1 MISFLRNLT
10 RCCDTIA
17 DCSAVSQPAAH
28 EGGPVPLQ
36 FTIARSAG
44 RMLLPFLALV
54 ALCLPLLQPFTVP
67 DLPLSDDGAIH
78 LVRAVA
84 LDHSQRVDGAF
95 WPRYSSGLAYGF
107 GAPLFNY
114 YAPLNYMPQVLWH
127 HLGLSFL
134 NAWKLTMI
142 FLVLLAALGTYR
154 LGALRGGAA
163 GGLLLAAAYV
173 YAPYFVFDLVTRGT
187 TTEVAA
193 LALLPWALWGFERLA
208 RHGGRRRF
216 VVAALAFALFIPL
229 HNITT
234 LFGTA
239 LLALFSLV
247 LVAESNRRRATFF
260 WLLSAG
266 LMAFALTA
274 FFWLPALGETSA
286 VKINAVTE
294 NLAFIDVTRTLRPL
308 GEVFAPPATADPA
321 QLQAERPIVVGW
333 PQAIAAL
340 IAALVLIRQRRSRL
354 LLFSLVFFVAG
365 MLFLNLEASADL
377 WRSIPFIGYTQFAW
391 RTIGPASLGLAW
403 IIALGA
409 PGSKNTP
416 KSRQKVVF
424 FGFLLT
430 SVLWG
435 VPWLYT
441 PYSPFE
447 TKNIQAVQD
456 FERERRQPALSSYG
470 EYLPATNQVLLDPE
484 LLRARFEASEVIAR
498 LTPPSG
504 VDLLQSSWQGSAA
517 ELQLQVDADTSLRM
531 DWLYMPGWVA
541 ELRQADETTRL
552 PVRPSTPEGLLEI
565 DVPAGE
571 YELAI
576 WRERTPMQAGAE
588 IASLFA
594 ALVVSALAL
603 SVARRATPA
612 PLAQADSSDLG
623 WLVTAGLL
631 GVAAFAFKATVL
643 DHSQTPFRT
652 ERFAEGISAALV
664 QPTTVRFQ
672 EGLALLSTELPQHIQ
687 AGESALLRSYWT
699 LYAQAPQ
706 RDYSSFVH
714 LRNAAGRVIWEG
726 GSFQPGG
733 RATSQWIEEL
743 YLEERSPIDIP
754 ATVPPGTYQLELGLY
769 DPETLTPLSVLN
781 EAGNPVDARLIVGS
795 VEVARPRAG
804 AAVPE
809 DAVLA
814 AHAGLQLHRIE
825 GIRDGQQSGEILNI
839 DWLWST
845 TDTPEQDWRIAL
857 VWIDDQGTERGST
870 GFADPAPDF
879 ATRAWN
885 AGDVW
890 LGAQRLYVPGDLESG
905 RYTLALDWSDE
916 SGEIAAR
923 TMLNLTQQVNAP
935 VRSYEQ
941 PETEFT
947 SEAAWQ
953 NGLRLLGYSIDA
965 SVSKLTLAWT
975 TEAPLREDL
984 RLFVHLLD
992 GDRIIAQSDG
1002 VPVDWTRPTTGWAQG
1017 EVIQTEHAFE
1027 QTAGAYQ
1034 IRLGWYHPDTSQR
1047 VLLTSGYD
1055 ALDLDT
1061 PFVLP

>member
-1 MISFLRNLT
+1 M
-10 RCCDTIA
+10 
-17 DCSAVSQPAAH
+17 
-28 EGGPVPLQ
+28 PLQ
-36 FTIARSAG
+36 SIIG
-44 RMLLPFLALV
+44 RMLLLFLALV
-54 ALCLPLLQPFTVP
+54 ALCLPLLQPFTLP
-67 DLPLSDDGAIH
+67 ELPLSDDGAIH
-78 LVRAVA
+78 LVRAIA
-84 LDHSQRVDGAF
+84 LDHSQRVDGVF

-114 YAPLNYMPQVLWH
+114 YAPLNYMPQVLLH

-134 NAWKLTMI
+134 DAWKLTMMI
-142 FLVLLAALGTYR
+142 VVLVAALGAYR
-154 LGALRGGAA
+154 LGALRGGAT
-163 GGLLLAAAYV
+163 GGILLATAYV

-193 LALLPWALWGFERLA
+193 LSLLPWVLWSFERLA
-208 RHGGRRRF
+208 RQVGRRRF
-216 VVAALAFALFIPL
+216 AIAVLTFALFIPL

-247 LVAESNRRRATFF
+247 LAAESNRRRTVFL

-266 LMAFALTA
+266 FMAFALTV

-308 GEVFAPPATADPA
+308 GEVFAPPITADPT
-321 QLQAERPIVVGW
+321 QLQAERPIVIGW

-340 IAALVLIRQRRSRL
+340 IAALMLIRHRRSRL
-354 LLFSLVFFVAG
+354 LLLSLALFVAG
-365 MLFLNLEASADL
+365 MVFMNLEASAGL

-409 PGSKNTP
+409 PSLKTAP
-416 KSRQKVVF
+416 ESRHRAVF
-424 FGFLLT
+424 WGFLLA
-430 SVLWG
+430 SVLWSI
-435 VPWLYT
+435 PWLYT

-447 TKNIQAVQD
+447 TENIQAVQD
-456 FERERRQPALSSYG
+456 FERDRRQPALSSYG
-470 EYLPATNQVLLDPE
+470 EYLPATNQAPLDSE

-504 VDLLQSSWQGSAA
+504 VALLQASWQGTAA
-517 ELQLQVDADTSLRM
+517 ELRLQVDADTALRL
-531 DWLYMPGWVA
+531 DWLYMPGWIA
-541 ELRQADETTRL
+541 ELRHAEETARL
-552 PVRPSTPEGLLEI
+552 PVRPSVPEGFLEI

-571 YELAI
+571 YELVV
-576 WRERTPMQAGAE
+576 WRERTPLQAGAE
-588 IASLFA
+588 IASLLA

-603 SVARRATPA
+603 SAASRIAPA
-612 PLAQADSSDLG
+612 PLAQANSSHRG

-631 GVAAFAFKATVL
+631 GIAVFAFKAAVL
-643 DHSQTPFRT
+643 DHNQTPFRT
-652 ERFAEGISAALV
+652 ERFAEGVPAALV
-664 QPTTVRFQ
+664 QPSTVRFQ
-672 EGLALLSTELPQHIQ
+672 EGLALISTTLPQRIQ
-687 AGESALLRSYWT
+687 AGESALLLSYWT

-733 RATSQWIEEL
+733 RATSQWIAGL
-743 YLEERSPIDIP
+743 YLEERTAIEIP
-754 ATVPPGTYQLELGLY
+754 ATVPPETYQLELGLY
-769 DPETLTPLSVLN
+769 DSATLSPLSVLN

-795 VEVARPRAG
+795 VEVTRPRAG
-804 AAVPE
+804 AAVAE
-809 DAVLA
+809 DTVLA
-814 AHAGLQLHRIE
+814 AHAGLQIHRLE
-825 GIRDGQQSGEILNI
+825 GIRDVQQSGEVLNI

-845 TDTPEQDWRIAL
+845 SGAPEHDWRIAL
-857 VWIDDQGTERGST
+857 VWIDDQGTNRGST
-870 GFADPAPDF
+870 DF
-879 ATRAWN
+879 AEPTPGFPTSAWRT
-885 AGDVW
+885 GDLW
-890 LGAQRLYVPGDLESG
+890 LGAQRFYVPGDLESS
-905 RYTLALDWSDE
+905 RYTLALDWSNE
-916 SGEIAAR
+916 GGEMVAR
-923 TMLNLTQQVNAP
+923 TMLNMTQLVNAP
-935 VRSYEQ
+935 ARSYEQ

-947 SEAAWQ
+947 SEAVWQ
-953 NGLRLLGYSIDA
+953 NGLRLLGYSIDD
-965 SVSKLTLAWT
+965 SVSKLTLVWT

-992 GDRIIAQSDG
+992 GERIIAQSDG

-1017 EVIQTEHAFE
+1017 EIIQTAHTFE
-1027 QTAGAYQ
+1027 QAAGAYQ
-1034 IRLGWYHPDTSQR
+1034 IRLGWYQPDTGQR
-1047 VLLTSGYD
+1047 VLLTSDND

-1061 PFVLP
+1061 PFVIP

>member
-1 MISFLRNLT
+1 ML
-10 RCCDTIA
+10 
-17 DCSAVSQPAAH
+17 
-28 EGGPVPLQ
+28 LQ
-36 FTIARSAG
+36 LIIARSAG
-44 RMLLPFLALV
+44 RTLLIFVTLV
-54 ALCLPLLQPFTVP
+54 ALALPLLQPFTLP

-78 LVRAVA
+78 LLRAIA

-114 YAPLNYMPQVLWH
+114 YAPLNYMPQVLLH

-134 NAWKLTMI
+134 NAWKLTMM
-142 FLVLLAALGTYR
+142 FLVLVAALGAYR
-154 LGALRGGAA
+154 LGALRGGTF
-163 GGLLLAAAYV
+163 GGLLLATAYI
-173 YAPYFVFDLVTRGT
+173 YAPYFAFDLVTRGT

-193 LALLPWALWGFERLA
+193 LALLPWALWSFERLA
-208 RHGGRRRF
+208 KHGGRHRF
-216 VVAALAFALFIPL
+216 AVAALTFALFIPL

-239 LLALFSLV
+239 LLTLFSLV
-247 LVAESNRRRATFF
+247 LVAESSRRRATFL

-308 GEVFAPPATADPA
+308 GEVFAPPTTADPT
-321 QLQAERPIVVGW
+321 QLQAERPIVIGW

-340 IAALVLIRQRRSRL
+340 ITALVLIRQRRSRL
-354 LLFSLVFFVAG
+354 LLFSLVLFVAG
-365 MLFLNLEASADL
+365 MLFLNLEASAGL

-409 PGSKNTP
+409 PSSKNAP
-416 KSRQKVVF
+416 KSRQRVVF
-424 FGFLLT
+424 LGFLLA
-430 SVLWG
+430 SVLWSI
-435 VPWLYT
+435 PWLYI

-447 TKNIQAVQD
+447 AETIQAVQD

-470 EYLPATNQVLLDPE
+470 EYLPATNQAPLDPE
-484 LLRARFEASEVIAR
+484 LLRARFEDREVIAR
-498 LTPPSG
+498 VTPPSG
-504 VDLLQSSWQGSAA
+504 VELLQASWQGTAA
-517 ELQLQVDADTSLRM
+517 ELRLRVDASTVLRL
-531 DWLYMPGWVA
+531 DWLYMSGWVA
-541 ELRQADETTRL
+541 ELRHVEETTHL
-552 PVRPSTPEGLLEI
+552 PVRPSVPEGLLEI

-588 IASLFA
+588 IASLLA
-594 ALVVSALAL
+594 ALAVSALAL
-603 SVARRATPA
+603 SAARRTTPA
-612 PLAQADSSDLG
+612 PLAQANSSDHG

-631 GVAAFAFKATVL
+631 GVAVFALKAAVL
-643 DHSQTPFRT
+643 DHSHTPFRT
-652 ERFAEGISAALV
+652 ERFAEGVAAALV
-664 QPTTVRFQ
+664 QPKAVRFQ
-672 EGLALLSTELPQHIQ
+672 EGLALLSAEAPQHIQ
-687 AGESALLRSYWT
+687 AGESALLHSYWT

-714 LRNAAGRVIWEG
+714 LRNAAGRIIWEG
-726 GSFQPGG
+726 GAFQPAG
-733 RATSQWIEEL
+733 RATSQWIERL
-743 YLEERSPIDIP
+743 YLEERTSIDIP

-781 EAGNPVDARLIVGS
+781 EAGNPVDARVIAGS
-795 VEVARPRAG
+795 VEVTRPRAG

-809 DAVLA
+809 DIVLA
-814 AHAGLQLHRIE
+814 AHAGLQIHRIE

-845 TDTPEQDWRIAL
+845 TGTPDRDWRIAL
-857 VWIDDQGTERGST
+857 VWIDDQGTARGST
-870 GFADPAPDF
+870 DFAEPAPGF
-879 ATRAWN
+879 PTREWN
-885 AGDVW
+885 VGDVW

-905 RYTLALDWSDE
+905 RYSLALDWTD
-916 SGEIAAR
+916 GNGKVAAR
-923 TMLNLTQQVNAP
+923 TMLNLTQQVNSP
-935 VRSYEQ
+935 VRSYAL
-941 PETEFT
+941 PEMEFAI
-947 SEAAWQ
+947 EASWQ
-953 NGLRLLGYSIDA
+953 NGLRLLGYSIDD
-965 SVSKLTLAWT
+965 SVSKLTLVWT

-992 GDRIIAQSDG
+992 GDRIVAQNDG

-1017 EVIQTEHAFE
+1017 EIIQTTHTFSQA
-1027 QTAGAYQ
+1027 AGVYQ
-1034 IRLGWYHPDTSQR
+1034 IRVGWYQPDTSQR
-1047 VLLTSGYD
+1047 VLLASGHD
-1055 ALDLDT
+1055 ALDLDM
-1061 PFVLP
+1061 PFVIP